1 MDICGYVLVRSPRG
15 ISISLDLALK
25 RVRSLALARRLLCL
39 VTVASN
45 RSVKGKMIFK
55 LFYRCSDNTKV

>member
-25 RVRSLALARRLLCL
+25 RVRSLALARRSVSGAQFKDCIFFK
-39 VTVASN
+39 VFPAS
-45 RSVKGKMIFK
+45 RV
-55 LFYRCSDNTKV
+55 